1 MGRIN
6 KLSSIIDV
14 IVFVATTLAIAGVFY
29 EGMTRKWYDLVGILV
44 VCMDYSFLLATI
56 IHLVADRKEKRISE
70 VQSRNAAPP
79 IAVTV
84 EGSLTSLSARH
95 PSKARFEIVSSP
107 SPKLTTAKFGHSPNA
122 QAPILFTDA
131 GIVTLFRFLQL

>member
-56 IHLVADRKEKRISE
+56 IHLVADRKEKRIS
-70 VQSRNAAPP
+70 VHYFSLVILI
-79 IAVTV
+79 IAIVMKISGLEYPAIALVLWYFYIWFLYGIIITKTKSTV
-84 EGSLTSLSARH
+84 RQMIH
-95 PSKARFEIVSSP
+95 
-107 SPKLTTAKFGHSPNA
+107 
-122 QAPILFTDA
+122 
-131 GIVTLFRFLQL
+131 